1 MKKSILALLL
11 IIFFQNSV
19 WARNTNLDSVYKF
32 PTNTLWKYILS
43 EEVQDCNI
51 TFEPG
56 EDKMIPLLGTDYYG
70 KSLQAIKS
78 SKDIYIF
85 IHHSGVVFKYFNLED
100 SLLVF
105 KRIDQT
111 VNLNYNIGSKTF
123 LFKGDIYNYGG
134 YGFWK
139 SNGLLRKYNKVDQ
152 EWDIVPLNM
161 EIFSADINWYDKKE
175 GRVYVP
181 YQVIINTGIIGGD
194 KPKVD
199 LKSYYLDIAQNK
211 WVKLG
216 VFDPGFIEL
225 TSNDLLHGTVLENE
239 NGYLFILE
247 DQVYFFNFRE
257 NKIYKSK
264 NVQLNQILVRRK
276 GNLKMFVNKEEIF
289 FYDIGNDKLIN
300 IHFTKN
306 DFVEMP
312 FPIWSAD
319 NTTYWWVFSGVIVL
333 IAFIL
338 VAFIVRKK
346 IKNKLQIAQL
356 KMLKTKSIQQAFS
369 ETEIT
374 LIHLLLEAHSKDKKV
389 EIHEINHVLGIKD
402 KNVGLQKKVR
412 SDVMNAINDKY
423 QFIVQ
428 SDTALIASVRKEDD
442 KRFYEYFITASE
454 IKNIQK
460 LIQEKSN

>member
-1 MKKSILALLL
+1 
-11 IIFFQNSV
+11 
-19 WARNTNLDSVYKF
+19 LDSVYKF

-239 NGYLFILE
+239 KGYLFILE